1 MHLKILL
8 NQGAGLLKK
17 WGWAWQVRAFQS
29 SLYLFWAYWGGGDD
43 GDMTMMIW
51 RWRWWWWRCY
61 WWYCW
66 WWWQRWLQ
74 GCGGCR
80 SHGVWPSSRRPRRR
94 KRCCRLYLF
103 LELYQ
108 YILDI
113 FISLLLKAEP
123 LAPVGHSVYRG
134 ETLGF
139 CQEGVQ
145 VFHHH
150 QLRVTSCLCG
160 KIGQCVSAHIIRLFL
175 RASLTVAMYQKC
187 TAFSPHVSSSHSLKF
202 SLVTLRRLV
211 WIFVHYLKG
220 GYR

>member
-103 LELYQ
+103 FGAISI
-108 YILDI
+108 YIGYI
-113 FISLLLKAEP
+113 HFSIVES
-123 LAPVGHSVYRG
+123 
-134 ETLGF
+134 
-139 CQEGVQ
+139 
-145 VFHHH
+145 
-150 QLRVTSCLCG
+150 
-160 KIGQCVSAHIIRLFL
+160 
-175 RASLTVAMYQKC
+175 RAAGASGT
-187 TAFSPHVSSSHSLKF
+187 F
-202 SLVTLRRLV
+202 SLSWWNTRILSRRSPSVPPPPTARHLLSL
-211 WIFVHYLKG
+211 WQNRPMCIWPQ
-220 GYR
+220 